1 MFNNPQTPLE
11 AKFSLEFCLSAA
23 LIFGEVGIAQFE
35 GECISNPYVRD
46 LMRRVRIIPDAEME
60 KASREKG
67 VLSPVRLKVRLRDG
81 KEFSETVW
89 EAKGGPSN
97 PMSWNE
103 IQEKFRK
110 CASQVLP
117 DSGVERALET
127 IEQMETLKNVSDLT
141 SILTG

>member
-1 MFNNPQTPLE
+1 
-11 AKFSLEFCLSAA
+11 
-23 LIFGEVGIAQFE
+23 
-35 GECISNPYVRD
+35 
-46 LMRRVRIIPDAEME
+46 MRRVRIIPDAEIE
-60 KASREKG
+60 KASRERG

-81 KEFSETVW
+81 KEFSEMVW

-103 IQEKFRK
+103 IREKFRQ

-117 DSGVERALET
+117 DPGVEKALET
-127 IEQMETLKNVSDLT
+127 IEQLETLKNVSDLT